1 MWRVLL
7 FSKEA
12 SQLRFNFLVVVFF
25 VLVLVW
31 LTDCS
36 VAIRRI
42 ETRLSS
48 PAAAEAK

>member
-31 LTDCS
+31 LTES
-36 VAIRRI
+36 SAAIRRI
-42 ETRLSS
+42 EARISAPS
-48 PAAAEAK
+48 AAEGK